1 MLPKTHLI
9 LMFLLPFSNDIANAL
24 TISDV
29 GDFKRLYKPCNHDID
44 SKLKASLIDLI
55 ALFGIIWNVSYM
67 ASKYGTR
74 AGCIYGFIILILSF
88 IIPNEFME
96 ISVNYICNMKNTKE
110 NECSVILKFIACIL
124 FISILLIA
132 EILTSRYLKNK
143 RWKYSARYSKS

>member
-1 MLPKTHLI
+1 MSVI
-9 LMFLLPFSNDIANAL
+9 IFLKGQKWKITMGKNVQLAARVNQFVLTANSKVL
-24 TISDV
+24 
-29 GDFKRLYKPCNHDID
+29 KKYLKLWNKD
-44 SKLKASLIDLI
+44 SKFDSFINLFSLLI
-55 ALFGIIWNVSYM
+55 NSLAIV
-67 ASKYGTR
+67 
-74 AGCIYGFIILILSF
+74 FIILILSF